1 MINDHLYHLGY
12 FLYGIAV
19 LAKID
24 PIWGKKYKSHA
35 FALAEDYLT
44 LSTS

>member
-1 MINDHLYHLGY
+1 MVFENQLGY

-24 PIWGKKYKSHA
+24 PIWGKRFK
-35 FALAEDYLT
+35 
-44 LSTS
+44 